1 MRTVSVIQAR
11 MGSTRVPG
19 KVMKDLKG
27 STVLSHIISR
37 VKQANLI
44 DDIVIATTTRSQDDI
59 VADEAKKYGAKVF
72 RGPEDDLLARY
83 YFAAK
88 ENDAQAI
95 VRITSDCPL
104 IDPHIV
110 DDIVGFYHANDYD
123 AVTNGGHDPSRRT
136 FPRGLDTAVFSF
148 AALEKAFA
156 EAKEQFEREHVTP
169 YIYKHFRVFYYRCSK
184 DLSQYRLTLDTEE
197 DYQLIKEIYER
208 LYRGQHDFYLPEIID
223 LLEKNPDLVA
233 INRDVRQKSILE

>member
-1 MRTVSVIQAR
+1 
-11 MGSTRVPG
+11 
-19 KVMKDLKG
+19 MKDLKG

-59 VADEAKKYGAKVF
+59 VADEAKKNGAKVF

-88 ENDAQAI
+88 ENGAQAI

-110 DDIVGFYHANDYD
+110 DDIVGF
-123 AVTNGGHDPSRRT
+123 TT
-136 FPRGLDTAVFSF
+136 QMTMM
-148 AALEKAFA
+148 
-156 EAKEQFEREHVTP
+156 Q
-169 YIYKHFRVFYYRCSK
+169 
-184 DLSQYRLTLDTEE
+184 
-197 DYQLIKEIYER
+197 
-208 LYRGQHDFYLPEIID
+208 
-223 LLEKNPDLVA
+223 
-233 INRDVRQKSILE
+233 

>member
-1 MRTVSVIQAR
+1 
-11 MGSTRVPG
+11 
-19 KVMKDLKG
+19 MKDLKG

-123 AVTNGGHDPSRRT
+123 AVTNGGHDPSEDV
-136 FPRGLDTAVFSF
+136 PRGLDTAVFSF
-148 AALEKAFA
+148 APRKAFA
-156 EAKEQFEREHVTP
+156 EAKSNLKGNMQHPTYTNILECFTIGVQKTYPVQTDSG
-169 YIYKHFRVFYYRCSK
+169 YRR
-184 DLSQYRLTLDTEE
+184 RLPTDQGNIRKT
-197 DYQLIKEIYER
+197 IYE
-208 LYRGQHDFYLPEIID
+208 HDFYLPR
-223 LLEKNPDLVA
+223 LLTTREESGLMRLIEMSGEVHSGIEEP
-233 INRDVRQKSILE
+233 